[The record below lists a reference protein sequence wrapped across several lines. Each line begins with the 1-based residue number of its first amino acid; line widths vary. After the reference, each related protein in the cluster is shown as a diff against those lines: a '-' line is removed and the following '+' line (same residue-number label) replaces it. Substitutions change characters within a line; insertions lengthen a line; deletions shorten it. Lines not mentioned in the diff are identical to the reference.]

1 MSGVF
6 PQCRQRVFR
15 RVCGIGRCLSALCWL
30 FGHEGVF
37 ASVGAA
43 LESDEPSVV
52 DGAVD
57 EGGGH
62 VLVAEHASPSAE
74 FDVGGVDDA
83 PCLVGIGNDL
93 EEEPAA
99 LLVYGQVAELVDD
112 EKSGLADAREFP
124 VEPVLLLGAAQTHE
138 QSGRGEEAHR
148 DAPLAGEL
156 SDRDG
161 QVALAGADGPVEHE
175 VLASG
180 DEVEVLELRAPPV
193 GGHLQ
198 VGPAIA
204 VEGLVGGEA
213 GLFEQAQAF
222 GSLAR
227 VEFGREP
234 SFDEVE
240 LVGRGLGER
249 AGEHAACQG
258 QAAAHLQDAFAFL
271 GRGRAPASGL
281 RDHRIGSDA
290 HRSSPPSSVP
300 VMNRS

>member
-1 MSGVF
+1 MKKRTGTPRS
-6 PQCRQRVFR
+6 Q
-15 RVCGIGRCLSALCWL
+15 
-30 FGHEGVF
+30 
-37 ASVGAA
+37 ASR
-43 LESDEPSVV
+43 P
-52 DGAVD
+52 
-57 EGGGH
+57 
-62 VLVAEHASPSAE
+62 
-74 FDVGGVDDA
+74 
-83 PCLVGIGNDL
+83 I
-93 EEEPAA
+93 
-99 LLVYGQVAELVDD
+99 
-112 EKSGLADAREFP
+112 
-124 VEPVLLLGAAQTHE
+124 
-138 QSGRGEEAHR
+138 
-148 DAPLAGEL
+148 
-156 SDRDG
+156 DG

-198 VGPAIA
+198 VGPVIA

-258 QAAAHLQDAFAFL
+258 QAAALL

>member
-1 MSGVF
+1 MKKRTGTPRSQASR
-6 PQCRQRVFR
+6 PIAMAR
-15 RVCGIGRCLSALCWL
+15 WL
-30 FGHEGVF
+30 
-37 ASVGAA
+37 
-43 LESDEPSVV
+43 LP
-52 DGAVD
+52 
-57 EGGGH
+57 
-62 VLVAEHASPSAE
+62 
-74 FDVGGVDDA
+74 
-83 PCLVGIGNDL
+83 
-93 EEEPAA
+93 
-99 LLVYGQVAELVDD
+99 
-112 EKSGLADAREFP
+112 
-124 VEPVLLLGAAQTHE
+124 
-138 QSGRGEEAHR
+138 
-148 DAPLAGEL
+148 
-156 SDRDG
+156 
-161 QVALAGADGPVEHE
+161 

-198 VGPAIA
+198 VGPVIA

-281 RDHRIGSDA
+281 LF
-290 HRSSPPSSVP
+290 VF
-300 VMNRS
+300 N

>member
-1 MSGVF
+1 M
-6 PQCRQRVFR
+6 
-15 RVCGIGRCLSALCWL
+15 
-30 FGHEGVF
+30 F

-124 VEPVLLLGAAQTHE
+124 VEPVLLLGAAQAHE

-148 DAPLAGEL
+148 DAPLAGES

-198 VGPAIA
+198 VGPVIA

-222 GSLAR
+222 GLFAR

-234 SFDEVE
+234 AFDEVE

-249 AGEHAACQG
+249 AREHAACQG
-258 QAAAHLQDAFAFL
+258 QAAAHLQDPLALL
-271 GRGRAPASGL
+271 GRGRATAAGL

-290 HRSSPPSSVP
+290 HPFSFPLAGSMS